1 MTDFWWYLSRSTGI
15 VATVLAVAALVWG
28 FFFSS
33 RNTGTRR
40 RPNWWL
46 DLHNY
51 LGGLSLVFIGVHVV
65 AAYLDAN
72 SGIGLVQ
79 VLVPGTATG
88 ARWAIGW
95 GVIATYPFAATVFT
109 SWPKRRFSRTVW
121 RLVHLSSVGAVALAT
136 VHALQAGSDATTFLL
151 RAVVIVAVAFAVYA
165 LSVRVIDVVAR
176 RVARRLAR

>member
-1 MTDFWWYLSRSTGI
+1 MNEFWWYLTRSTGI

-51 LGGLSLVFIGVHVV
+51 LGGLSLVFIGVHIA

-72 SGIGLVQ
+72 SGIGLLEVF
-79 VLVPGTATG
+79 VPGTYTA

-95 GVIATYPFAATVFT
+95 GVIATYAFALTVFT
-109 SWPKRRFSRTVW
+109 SWPKRRFSRKVW
-121 RLVHLSSVGAVALAT
+121 RAVHLTSVGAVALT
-136 VHALQAGSDATTFLL
+136 MVHALQAGSDGTTFWL
-151 RAVVIVAVAFAVYA
+151 RAVVVAGVACSVYA
-165 LSVRVIDVVAR
+165 LSVRLIDLVAR
-176 RVARRLAR
+176 RVAR

>member
-1 MTDFWWYLSRSTGI
+1 MNEFWWYLTRSTGI

-51 LGGLSLVFIGVHVV
+51 LGGLSLVFIGAHIG
-65 AAYLDAN
+65 AAYLDKN
-72 SGIGLVQ
+72 SSIGILQ
-79 VLVPGTATG
+79 VIVPGSGTV

-95 GVIATYPFAATVFT
+95 GAIATYAFAATVFS
-109 SWPKRRFSRTVW
+109 SWPKRRFPRKVW
-121 RLVHLSSVGAVALAT
+121 RIVHLSSVGAVALT
-136 VHALQAGSDATTFLL
+136 MVHALQAGSDGTTAWL
-151 RAVVIVAVAFAVYA
+151 RAVVVVSVAFAVYA
-165 LSVRVIDVVAR
+165 LSVRLIDVVAR
-176 RVARRLAR
+176 RYAK

>member
-1 MTDFWWYLSRSTGI
+1 VNQFWWYLTRSTGI
-15 VATVLAVAALVWG
+15 VATALAVAALVWG

-51 LGGLSLVFIGVHVV
+51 LGGLSLVFIGIHLV

-72 SGIGLVQ
+72 SGIGIAQ
-79 VLVPGTATG
+79 VLVPGTAGG
-88 ARWAIGW
+88 ARWAIAW
-95 GVIATYPFAATVFT
+95 GVIATYAFAATVFT

-121 RLVHLSSVGAVALAT
+121 RAVHLSSVGAVALT
-136 VHALQAGSDATTFLL
+136 VVHALQAGSDATTTWL
-151 RAVVIVAVAFAVYA
+151 RVGVAVAVAVAVYA
-165 LSVRVIDVVAR
+165 LSVRVIDL
-176 RVARRLAR
+176 VARRLAR